1 MDITSILSKDLYKD
15 KVVFITGGGSGINLG
30 VAKVF
35 AKLGAKLALCG
46 RTFEKLEG
54 AKKELE
60 ELGAEVFIQACD
72 VRDFEGLT
80 SFLKNM
86 KEALGALDIL
96 VCGAAGNFLCP
107 ANKMSENAF
116 KTVIDID
123 LMGTFNA
130 SRAAFS
136 QLKETKGSMIYISA
150 GQAFIP
156 YFAQCHVGAAKAGI
170 DNLMQNLALEWGS
183 YGIRVNSIVP
193 GPIEGTEGM
202 ARLAPGEVGKKLRK
216 MIPAGRMGTKDDIGA
231 AAAFLCSPL
240 ASYITGTVLKVDGGM
255 NLAGSGLFTALVSEV
270 MASSSKK

>member
-1 MDITSILSKDLYKD
+1 MDITSILSKELYKD

-46 RTFEKLEG
+46 RSLERLEG

-60 ELGAEVFIQACD
+60 ELGAEVFIESCD
-72 VRDFEGLT
+72 VRDYDGLA

-86 KEALGALDIL
+86 KEAIGNLDVL
-96 VCGAAGNFLCP
+96 VCGAAGNFICP

-130 SRAAFS
+130 STAAFE
-136 QLKETKGSMIYISA
+136 QLKESQGSMIYISA

-156 YFAQCHVGAAKAGI
+156 YYAQCHVGAAKAGI
-170 DNLMQNLALEWGS
+170 DNLMQNLALEWGA
-183 YGIRVNSIVP
+183 YGIRVNSIAP

-202 ARLAPGEVGKKLRK
+202 KRLAPGEIGKKLKR

-255 NLAGSGLFTALVSEV
+255 NLNGSGMFSAMIGEL
-270 MASSSKK
+270 MAKGK